1 MRSSAANQRM
11 FMRIATHAA
20 NGRKSSTSLLA
31 RAGRYLGS
39 SDRWSSAGAAEDM
52 VSRAEPS
59 HLARNQLGPAIHEPL
74 MFLRK

>member
-1 MRSSAANQRM
+1 MLYIASAQ
-11 FMRIATHAA
+11 AA
-20 NGRKSSTSLLA
+20 MKS
-31 RAGRYLGS
+31 GIPHK